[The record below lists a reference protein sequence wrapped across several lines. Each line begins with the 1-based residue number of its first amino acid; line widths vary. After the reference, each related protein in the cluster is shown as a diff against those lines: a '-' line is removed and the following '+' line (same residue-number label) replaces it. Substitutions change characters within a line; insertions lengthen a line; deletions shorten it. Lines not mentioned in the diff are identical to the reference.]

1 MENIFEEKYSS
12 EIIGSNST
20 FDRVII
26 SGSIKPISYKEGLN
40 TYLSAHH
47 ILLKDFTNYAN
58 KLSTKLKE
66 EAKLIAERED
76 VEYIY
81 LNNSQIRKE
90 ELIRK
95 KIDKRGNKPGLIAI
109 LSCLELDNSFDIYR
123 NKETQKLELVSR
135 KRKCLH
141 IYYYFIDKDLGL
153 SFFRIQTFFPF
164 KVTIYF
170 NGKEK
175 LAREMS
181 SANIAYQKED
191 NCFTWIEDILKSQEL
206 SDNYD
211 VPRLQ
216 SIFDRLSEKYVP
228 IIKDLSERWNLSYHW
243 SIRQIEYAKDILFR
257 NQSKLDVIY
266 EQLIKYSV
274 LTASPEDVLSFLG
287 KKQKGQQG
295 GKVET
300 SYKKTYL
307 GYRVKH
313 KNGSTSIKIYN
324 KAGSVLRIEVTFNN
338 ISELKVVREV
348 HQKNGEVVKK
358 LTNMKRSIYSIEHII
373 RFAKAAIDRYTDFL
387 SKMDTNDRGLK
398 ELRQLTERKT
408 ENGNNY
414 KGFNPLHKDDFL
426 LFQQLLNGSF
436 IANGVTNK
444 TFRDAISKISDEFNW
459 NSSKVGRFFKRLR
472 VFGLLNKV
480 NKSYKYF
487 LTEKGRMVLI
497 IALKLRNLSAIPE
510 LSKIASY
517 C

>member
-1 MENIFEEKYSS
+1 MENIFEEKYSK
-12 EIIGSNST
+12 EIIGNNST

-47 ILLKDFTNYAN
+47 ILLKDFTSYAN
-58 KLSTKLKE
+58 KLSIQLKE
-66 EAKLIAERED
+66 QARLLSEKES

-81 LNNSQIRKE
+81 LNNSRIRKE

-95 KIDKRGNKPGLIAI
+95 KILKRGEHPGLVAI

-123 NKETQKLELVSR
+123 NKWTQKLELVSR

-141 IYYYFIDKDLGL
+141 IYYYFIDKKLGL
-153 SFFRIQTFFPF
+153 CFFRIQTFFPF

-181 SANIAYQKED
+181 DANIDYQKED
-191 NCFTWIEDILKSQEL
+191 NCFTWIDDLIKSQEL
-206 SDNYD
+206 SDDYD
-211 VPRLQ
+211 VPKLQ
-216 SIFDRLSEKYVP
+216 SIFDRLAEKYVP
-228 IIKDLSERWNLSYHW
+228 ILKELSEKWNLSYHW
-243 SIRQIEYAKDILFR
+243 SIRQIEYAKDIMFK

-300 SYKKTYL
+300 SRKKTYL

-324 KAGSVLRIEVTFNN
+324 KAGSLLRIEVTFNN
-338 ISELKVVREV
+338 ISELKVIREV

-373 RFAKAAIDRYTDFL
+373 RFAKAAINRYTDFL
-387 SKMDTNDRGLK
+387 SKMDNNDRGFK

-426 LFQQLLNGSF
+426 LFQELLNGGF

-444 TFRDAISKISDEFNW
+444 TFRVAISKSADKLNW
-459 NSSKVGRFFKRLR
+459 NSSKVGRYFKRLR
-472 VFGLLNKV
+472 VFGLLRKV
-480 NKSYKYF
+480 NNSYKYF
-487 LTEKGRMVLI
+487 LTEKGRMILI
-497 IALKLRNLSAIPE
+497 LSVKLRNLTAIPE
-510 LSKIASY
+510 LNKLVCY

>member
-26 SGSIKPISYKEGLN
+26 SGSIKPISYKDGLN
-40 TYLSAHH
+40 IYLSAHH
-47 ILLKDFTNYAN
+47 ILLKDFTSYAN
-58 KLSTKLKE
+58 KLSNQLKE
-66 EAKLIAERED
+66 QAKTIAKEEKA
-76 VEYIY
+76 EYIY
-81 LNNSQIRKE
+81 QNNSRIRKE
-90 ELIRK
+90 ELIK
-95 KIDKRGNKPGLIAI
+95 KQIEKRGKQPGLIAI

-153 SFFRIQTFFPF
+153 CFFRIQTFFPF
-164 KVTIYF
+164 KTTIYF

-181 SANIAYQKED
+181 AANISYQKED
-191 NCFTWIEDILKSQEL
+191 NCFTWIEDLIKSQEL

-216 SIFDRLSEKYVP
+216 SIFDRLAEKYVP
-228 IIKDLSERWNLSYHW
+228 VLKGLSEKWNLSYHW
-243 SIRQIEYAKDILFR
+243 SIRQIEYAKDILFKD
-257 NQSKLDVIY
+257 QSKLEVIY

-287 KKQKGQQG
+287 KKRKGDQG
-295 GKVET
+295 GRVET
-300 SYKKTYL
+300 SNKKTYL

-348 HQKNGEVVKK
+348 HQKDGESVKK

-373 RFAKAAIDRYTDFL
+373 RFAKAAINRYTDFL
-387 SKMDTNDRGLK
+387 SKMENNDRGLK
-398 ELRQLTERKT
+398 ELRQLTEQKMET
-408 ENGNNY
+408 TIKDLILYTKMILFFFNNCSMEH
-414 KGFNPLHKDDFL
+414 L
-426 LFQQLLNGSF
+426 
-436 IANGVTNK
+436 
-444 TFRDAISKISDEFNW
+444 
-459 NSSKVGRFFKRLR
+459 
-472 VFGLLNKV
+472 
-480 NKSYKYF
+480 
-487 LTEKGRMVLI
+487 
-497 IALKLRNLSAIPE
+497 
-510 LSKIASY
+510 
-517 C
+517 